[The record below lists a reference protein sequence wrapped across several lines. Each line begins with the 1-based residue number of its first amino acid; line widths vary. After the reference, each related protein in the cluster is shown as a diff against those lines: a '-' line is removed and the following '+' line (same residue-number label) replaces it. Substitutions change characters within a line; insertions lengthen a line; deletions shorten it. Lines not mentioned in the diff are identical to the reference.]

1 MMVGEREYRG
11 MGVRAGL
18 KAGLAAV
25 VLWAAGAVGAI
36 AQEEPGAAQGV
47 ARLATAAQL
56 ADWGRERD
64 DPGALILAARMV
76 AEVPLQAQGDAAP
89 FFTSDAL
96 LDEAL
101 AMSGDDPAYAAAIAV
116 VRQDPTRGVVTSPYG
131 RGPIATV
138 KTMRAREA
146 YSFDVIARPNEI
158 LRVAAIG
165 DGDVPLDLSV
175 RDSAGRV
182 LCRSGVV
189 DHYPVCT
196 VRPRVGRVRIEV
208 TNGGGVWSRV
218 QILSN

>member
-1 MMVGEREYRG
+1 

-18 KAGLAAV
+18 KAGLTAV
-25 VLWAAGAVGAI
+25 LLWAATAVGAV
-36 AQEEPGAAQGV
+36 AQDEPGAARGV

-76 AEVPLQAQGDAAP
+76 GEVPVRAQGEAAP
-89 FFTSDAL
+89 FFTADAL

-101 AMSGDDPAYAAAIAV
+101 AMADGDPAYAAAIAV
-116 VRQDPTRGVVTSPYG
+116 VRQDPTRGVVSSPYG
-131 RGPIATV
+131 DGPIATV

-146 YSFDVIARPNEI
+146 YGFDAVARPNEI
-158 LRVAAIG
+158 LRVAGIG
-165 DGDVPLDLSV
+165 DGDAPLDLVV
-175 RDSAGRV
+175 REGNRV
-182 LCRSGVV
+182 LCRSGLV

-196 VRPRVGRVRIEV
+196 VRPRTGRVRIEV
-208 TNGGGVWSRV
+208 TNGGAIWTRV